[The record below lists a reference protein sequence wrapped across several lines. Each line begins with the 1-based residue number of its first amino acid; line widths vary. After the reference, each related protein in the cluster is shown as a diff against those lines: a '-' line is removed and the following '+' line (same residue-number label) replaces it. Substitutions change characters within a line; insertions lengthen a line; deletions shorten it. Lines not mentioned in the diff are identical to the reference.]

1 MMARRG
7 VMGVLAGAAVAVLGG
22 CGVLGGNSYR
32 FKLTVEV
39 ETPKGLRTGSSV
51 YEVLA
56 FKTSELITGGTSSD
70 STIKG
75 EAVAVDLLG
84 GKTLFALLKTANP
97 SGHDDLVYMSMR
109 TLDPAFKYNRVEG
122 ARRISSGDGI
132 RSPSDVAPADYPL
145 LVTFRDIRDPASVEK
160 VDPGNLAAN
169 FGPGVRLKRITVEVT
184 DEDVTTGIEKR
195 LGWFTRYLDRHLD
208 GTSASIEDLTSDSP
222 SAHMS
227 SRSFSTEIG
236 K

>member
-7 VMGVLAGAAVAVLGG
+7 VMGVLAGGVAAVLGG

-75 EAVAVDLLG
+75 ESTIRRETYATGGPPTTARNSKSALVA
-84 GKTLFALLKTANP
+84 F
-97 SGHDDLVYMSMR
+97 
-109 TLDPAFKYNRVEG
+109 
-122 ARRISSGDGI
+122 
-132 RSPSDVAPADYPL
+132 
-145 LVTFRDIRDPASVEK
+145 
-160 VDPGNLAAN
+160 
-169 FGPGVRLKRITVEVT
+169 
-184 DEDVTTGIEKR
+184 
-195 LGWFTRYLDRHLD
+195 
-208 GTSASIEDLTSDSP
+208 LTST
-222 SAHMS
+222 ATLWRWTTS
-227 SRSFSTEIG
+227 S
-236 K
+236 